1 MSNQPQ
7 AGHSRHPT
15 FKQYAL
21 VAIILFAITIV
32 EFLIIWPVNRIEAF
46 STPIL
51 IILSIVKFAI
61 VISFYMH
68 LKFDN
73 KLLTWIFLGGLALG
87 TAVTFS
93 LLFLF
98 SAVSGATTQPR
109 DHAVANAVAFEHGA
123 EGKEH
128 TSPDT
133 PAEAAPETPDQP
145 IDEPTPGDPGPV
157 DTDLLALG
165 EETFRGSG
173 GCGACHTIEGITAGV
188 AGPDLTH
195 IGTDASGRKSGVS
208 AEDYLTESIRDPEAF
223 VAEGVDRAIPGVMIK
238 AITAN
243 LTDQQV
249 EALVQFLLAQ
259 E

>member
-1 MSNQPQ
+1 MSDEPQ

-15 FKQYAL
+15 FNQYVL

-73 KLLTWIFLGGLALG
+73 KLLTWIFLVGLALG

-98 SAVSGATTQPR
+98 SAVSGATAPPR
-109 DHAVANAVAFEHGA
+109 DHAEANAKVFVEEGEEHKPPS
-123 EGKEH
+123 E
-128 TSPDT
+128 TPPDKPGQT
-133 PAEAAPETPDQP
+133 APEPPPQDAA
-145 IDEPTPGDPGPV
+145 GA
-157 DTDLLALG
+157 TDLVALG
-165 EETFRGSG
+165 QDIFTGAG
-173 GCGACHTIEGITAGV
+173 GCIACHTIEGISAGLL
-188 AGPDLTH
+188 GPDLTH
-195 IGTDASGRKSGVS
+195 IGTDASSRMEGVS
-208 AEDYLTESIRDPEAF
+208 AEDYLFESIRSPEAF
-223 VAEGVDRAIPGVMIK
+223 VAEGVERATAGLMLT